1 MAHAHAHT
9 HTHARA
15 REPSGVLCMTSVLMD
30 GGSGSRPSGCVRDI
44 GSERLS
50 GVMTGAFCSV
60 AGPAELKASSL
71 KAGKSL
77 VFLPAP
83 TC

>member
-1 MAHAHAHT
+1 MVRT

-15 REPSGVLCMTSVLMD
+15 EWRAVYDKRVDGLVGVEA
-30 GGSGSRPSGCVRDI
+30 GRVRDI

-50 GVMTGAFCSV
+50 GVMTGTFCSV
-60 AGPAELKASSL
+60 AGPTKLKASSL

-77 VFLPAP
+77 MFLPAP
-83 TC
+83 MC